1 MMPCTGTSML
11 LTLSIPLPYTSF
23 RHETGTYDRILVD
36 APCSSERHVMH
47 SGEEMMT
54 WAPSRSRKMAER
66 QVRLLLAAVRAL
78 RPGGRVVYST
88 CSLSPTENDDVVEA
102 VLAKSRYPI
111 SSHLLVDGELP
122 FGERTKRGWHVLP
135 DNNPHQF
142 GPIYIAVLVRGGVA
156 VSRGDGSDSS
166 VYESSSDEEAANK
179 AEE

>member
-1 MMPCTGTSML
+1 MPSL
-11 LTLSIPLPYTSF
+11 LLL

-88 CSLSPTENDDVVEA
+88 CSLSPAENDDVVDA
-102 VLAKSRYPI
+102 VLGKSRYPV
-111 SSHLLVDGELP
+111 SPHAMADGELP

-135 DNNPHQF
+135 DNNPHQY

-156 VSRGDGSDSS
+156 MSRGGDDGGESS
-166 VYESSSDEEAANK
+166 VYESSSDEEAAAAADNK
-179 AEE
+179 STE